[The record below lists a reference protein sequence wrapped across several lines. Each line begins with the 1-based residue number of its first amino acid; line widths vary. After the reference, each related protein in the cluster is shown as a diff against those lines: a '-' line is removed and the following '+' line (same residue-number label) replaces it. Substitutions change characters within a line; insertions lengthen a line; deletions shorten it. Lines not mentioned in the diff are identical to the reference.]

1 MRNHRARNKQRL
13 VSKTAGLA
21 LAVPQIMAH
30 RLTRMAIAGNPVS
43 ERDRREFNL
52 MSAEKT
58 AAFTESWIAMAIE
71 IWRANQALA
80 MSAAWSF
87 WFPWLGR
94 PASARSMAT
103 QWNNAAYGVLDHG
116 MRPVHRRVVANAS
129 RLARTAL
136 R

>member
-1 MRNHRARNKQRL
+1 MRNSRTRNKQRL
-13 VSKTAGLA
+13 VAKTAGLA
-21 LAVPQIMAH
+21 LAVPQVMAH

-43 ERDRREFNL
+43 DRDRREFNL

-58 AAFTESWIAMAIE
+58 AAFTESWAAMLME

-80 MSAAWSF
+80 MSAAMSF
-87 WFPWLGR
+87 WFPWLGGR
-94 PASARSMAT
+94 LSAGSMAK
-103 QWNNAAYGVLDHG
+103 QWQNAAYGVLEHG
-116 MRPVHRRVVANAS
+116 MRPVHRRAVANAS